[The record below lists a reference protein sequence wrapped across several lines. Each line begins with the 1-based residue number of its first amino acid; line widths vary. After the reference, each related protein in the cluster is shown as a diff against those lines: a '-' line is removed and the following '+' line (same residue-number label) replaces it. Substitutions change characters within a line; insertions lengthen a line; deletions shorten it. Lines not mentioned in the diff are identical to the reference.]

1 MGASRIQILQYLT
14 AIALLGLVAGHLL
27 ERIPGVLAGSY
38 EASLKAS
45 VVYSVLKSPWRIGLL
60 AMAYAALIHGLNGLR
75 GMLYEWLPG
84 RRRERVWDALFITLL
99 IIFAFIATY
108 AIVKVPPLG

>member
-1 MGASRIQILQYLT
+1 MAASRVQILQYIT
-14 AIALLGLVAGHLL
+14 AIILVGLVIGHVI

-45 VVYSVLKSPWRIGLL
+45 VVYSIYKSPWRIGLL
-60 AMAYAALIHGLNGLR
+60 ILAYAALIHGLNGVR

-84 RRRERVWDALFITLL
+84 RRRERVWDAIFIVLL
-99 IIFAFIATY
+99 VVFSFIATY
-108 AIVKVPPLG
+108 TIIKIPPLG